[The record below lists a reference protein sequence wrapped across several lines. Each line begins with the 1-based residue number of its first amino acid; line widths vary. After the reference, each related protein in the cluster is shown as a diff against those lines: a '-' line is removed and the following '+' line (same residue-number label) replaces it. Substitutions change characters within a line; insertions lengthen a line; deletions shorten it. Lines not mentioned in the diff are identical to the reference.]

1 LALLRIAITG
11 LPPARDLGARIQA
24 ARLKRGWSRQELAER
39 SGLSLP
45 TLRGIESNVGRVTSV
60 EAAIQALAPTARER
74 RHYRPKPRTAM
85 AGKNDVGHAVAKLL
99 RGNCLEIMPSLE
111 PGSADLVITSPP
123 YNAGKQYENE
133 LSVTEYE
140 RVADEWVS
148 YIPRLLTDRGAL
160 GVNLGY
166 TKVSALPRPSP

>member
-1 LALLRIAITG
+1 
-11 LPPARDLGARIQA
+11 
-24 ARLKRGWSRQELAER
+24 
-39 SGLSLP
+39 
-45 TLRGIESNVGRVTSV
+45 
-60 EAAIQALAPTARER
+60 
-74 RHYRPKPRTAM
+74 M
-85 AGKNDVGHAVAKLL
+85 AGKNDVGRAVAKLL
-99 RGNCLEIMPSLE
+99 LGNCLEIMPSLE

-160 GVNLGY
+160 WVNLGY